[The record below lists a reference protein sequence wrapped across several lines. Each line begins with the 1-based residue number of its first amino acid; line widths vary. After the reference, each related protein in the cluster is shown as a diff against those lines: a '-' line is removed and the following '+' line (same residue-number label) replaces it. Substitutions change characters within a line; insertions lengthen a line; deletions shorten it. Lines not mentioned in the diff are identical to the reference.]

1 MTDIDTDQFLRYLAD
16 LLHTLNAKSQYE
28 EVLHLI
34 VDRIFRLTHCQ
45 TCAIALIDPKTEYL
59 QIDNYHG
66 LSLKFCNAFRRRIA
80 AKAIGQLL
88 WTGTPIL
95 LTGHEPDRSLA
106 EEIQLEHPFRS
117 CVCLQ
122 IAVHQR
128 TLGFLH
134 VDSTEE
140 NAFSEG
146 VVRFLLLCADIA
158 GTAILKSRLLDE
170 NLRLELVDRETGLNK
185 YPPFVEKLE
194 AALVRG
200 EQLGEQSSI
209 LLLDVDNFKDIVNT
223 FGYEASRQVLK
234 ELGDRVKAI
243 LRPIDCACRYG
254 FDEIAVLIE
263 NTDLKGA
270 LGSADGL
277 RQAIGGKIF
286 TSQCITST
294 VSIGVATSPASGRT
308 CDALIIAAKKAL
320 FEAQRGGRNNVFA
333 FEGEH
338 AAESVL

>member
-1 MTDIDTDQFLRYLAD
+1 MTDIETDQFSRYLAD
-16 LLHTLNAKSQYE
+16 IVHTLSAKSQYE

-34 VDRIFRLTHCQ
+34 VDRTFRLTHCQ

-66 LSLKFCNAFRRRIA
+66 LSLTFCNAFRKRIA
-80 AKAIGQLL
+80 AKAIGRLL

-95 LTGHEPDRSLA
+95 LTGHEADRSLA
-106 EEIQLEHPFRS
+106 EEIQLEHPFKS

-128 TLGFLH
+128 TLGYLH
-134 VDSTEE
+134 VDSTKED
-140 NAFSEG
+140 AFSEG
-146 VVRFLLLCADIA
+146 AVRFLLICADIA
-158 GTAILKSRLLDE
+158 GAAILKSRLLDE
-170 NLRLELVDRETGLNK
+170 NLRLEVVDRETGLYK

-200 EQLGEQSSI
+200 EQLGGQFSL

-223 FGYEASRQVLK
+223 FGYDASRQVLK
-234 ELGDRVKAI
+234 ELGDRVKAM

-254 FDEIAVLIE
+254 FDEIALLIE

-270 LGSADGL
+270 LASANTL
-277 RQAIGGKIF
+277 RKAIAEGPF
-286 TSQCITST
+286 TSRRITST
-294 VSIGVATSPASGRT
+294 VSIGVATSPTNGTT
-308 CDALIIAAKKAL
+308 CEALIVAAKKAV
-320 FEAQRGGRNNVFA
+320 FEAQRSGRDTVFA

-338 AAESVL
+338 AGESVL